1 MKQIFLL
8 ILISFCTIAIAQVP
22 EPSREMRI
30 DAEKPNVK
38 NENASY
44 YLKDG
49 KYGFVLGNN
58 RQEAIYDKI
67 TYGTNGFIIQKGKL
81 FGLTDNKGTLISKL
95 EFDSIGIL
103 KNDYLVKQNG
113 KYGLLSDKGISVL
126 PSKYNK
132 ILGRNNLVSIVK
144 GTNGK
149 VQLIFNETGKVFNQD
164 VEYINLYYNLAIVK
178 SNGKFGV
185 ITDKIIV
192 PFKYDSIAHNIS
204 NVTKSKQKRVAND
217 VETNNVS
224 RPPIFDFMVLENNK
238 LGLINSEGKIIYPAE
253 NDEIKR
259 ETMFAYYLIKK
270 ENLYSI
276 YFTSSKTK
284 TAFNFSRIY
293 ADGYGYVMAVQEN
306 KAGAFN
312 LNGELIVP
320 FEYDDDYISQY
331 SGIGLRVTKNKK
343 RGVID
348 SKGKIIVPVIYD
360 DVSTLYNSNFK
371 NFIKVTLDNKVGVI
385 SLEGKKII
393 PVDYEF
399 ISTEDDFFKVTTPEP
414 NHKVGL
420 YDKNGKIIV
429 PAEYQWIAKSGT
441 ENSKI
446 IILKKENNSYNFL
459 NQKNELI
466 LPENS
471 IKYGY
476 ILNENLLLNPF
487 SSNNNYLLYIKSQ
500 KGKFGMLNEMTG
512 VVDIP
517 MIYDTILQRFE
528 AGEHT
533 YFSVQKGNKFG
544 LINEKN
550 EEIIPL
556 KYNDIN
562 INFVVSNYD
571 KNYQVVVA
579 KGNKYGAVNLKNEI
593 QIPFQ
598 YTELERIADIELYKA
613 NKKGRYQIINAKN
626 QPINNDLYDEVANFE
641 QKGGF
646 EYGYKPSYQALTFR
660 NGKMRVI
667 DEKGNYHSTEIT
679 MQPHNGYRS
688 FDELKL
694 ELIKALDNNNDVL
707 LKEFVDKIA
716 PSDHILYYLK
726 INMFNNNN
734 TLDYVD
740 ISYIKEKY
748 YNDLLQ
754 FKHNY
759 WGKNSGLGYE
769 RTSLTEVTD
778 YTLYSDGFI
787 TNKRNTD
794 HAFGNVKYLEK
805 ILRNAVKI
813 NGFWISSY
821 FMKQSF

>member
-8 ILISFCTIAIAQVP
+8 IFISYCTIAIAQVP
-22 EPSREMRI
+22 EPPREMRI
-30 DAEKPNVK
+30 DADKPNIK

-44 YLKDG
+44 YLKNG
-49 KYGFVLGNN
+49 KYGFVLENN
-58 RQEAIYDKI
+58 RQEAVYEKI
-67 TYGTNGFIIQKGKL
+67 TYGINGFIVQKGKL
-81 FGLTDNKGTLISKL
+81 YGIANNKGLLLNKV

-103 KNDYLVKQNG
+103 KSNYLVKQNG
-113 KYGLLSDKGISVL
+113 KYGLLSDKGISLL

-132 ILGRNNLVSIVK
+132 IFGRNNLVSIVQ

-164 VEYINLYYNLAIVK
+164 VEYVNLYYNLAIVK

-204 NVTKSKQKRVAND
+204 NVTKSIQKQVANN

-238 LGLINSEGKIIYPAE
+238 LGLINSEGAIIYPPE

-312 LNGELIVP
+312 LTGELIVP
-320 FEYDDDYISQY
+320 FEYDDDFIAQY

-348 SKGKIIVPVIYD
+348 TKGKIIVPVIYD

-371 NFIKVTLDNKVGVI
+371 SFIKVKSDNKEGVI
-385 SLEGKKII
+385 NLKGELII
-393 PVDYEF
+393 PVEF
-399 ISTEDDFFKVTTPEP
+399 EWIGVENDFFKVITP
-414 NHKVGL
+414 NQKVGL
-420 YDKNGKIIV
+420 YDKNGKMIV
-429 PAEYQWIAKSGT
+429 PAEYQWISKSET

-446 IILKKENNSYNFL
+446 IILKKEDKSYNFL
-459 NQKNELI
+459 NPNNELV
-466 LPENS
+466 LPENIS
-471 IKYGY
+471 AYGY
-476 ILNENLLLNPF
+476 ILDENLLLNPF
-487 SSNNNYLLYIKSQ
+487 ASNNNYLLYIKSQ
-500 KGKFGMLNEMTG
+500 KGKFGMLNEMAG

-550 EEIIPL
+550 EIIIPI

-562 INFVVSNYD
+562 INSVVSNYD
-571 KNYQVVVA
+571 KNYQIVIA
-579 KGNKYGAVNLKNEI
+579 KGKKYGTVNLQNEI

-598 YTELERIADIELYKA
+598 YTELQRIADIELYKA
-613 NKKGRYQIINAKN
+613 KKKGHYQIINAKN
-626 QPINNDLYDEVANFE
+626 QPINDDLYDEVANFE

-646 EYGYKPSYQALTFR
+646 EYGDKPSYQALTFR

-667 DEKGNYHSTEIT
+667 DEKGNYLTTEIA
-679 MQPHNGYRS
+679 MKPHSGFQS

-694 ELIKALDNNNDVL
+694 ELIKALNNNDDVL

-716 PSDHILYYLK
+716 PSEHILYYLK
-726 INMFNNNN
+726 NNMFTNN

-748 YNDLLQ
+748 YTDLLQ
-754 FKHNY
+754 FKHSY
-759 WGKNSGLGYE
+759 WSKNSGMGYK

-778 YTLYSDGFI
+778 YTLYNDGFI

-805 ILRNAVKI
+805 ILRNAIKI

>member
-22 EPSREMRI
+22 EPSREMRV

-38 NENASY
+38 NKNASY

-49 KYGFVLGNN
+49 KYGFVLADN

-67 TYGTNGFIIQKGKL
+67 TYGINGFIIQKGKQ
-81 FGLTDNKGTLISKL
+81 FGLTDNKGKLLNKL

-103 KNDYLVKQNG
+103 KSDYLVKQNG

-126 PSKYNK
+126 PTKFNK
-132 ILGRNNLVSIVK
+132 VFGRNNFVSIVQTTT
-144 GTNGK
+144 GET
-149 VQLIFNETGKVFNQD
+149 QLIFNETAKTFDQD
-164 VEYINLYYNLAIVK
+164 LEYVNLYYNLAIVK

-204 NVTKSKQKRVAND
+204 TVTKSKQKRVANN

-224 RPPIFDFMVLENNK
+224 RPPIFDFMILENNK
-238 LGLINSEGKIIYPAE
+238 LGLVNSEGEIIYPAE
-253 NDEIKR
+253 NDEIRR

-270 ENLYSI
+270 QNLYSI
-276 YFTSSKTK
+276 YFTSTK
-284 TAFNFSRIY
+284 TRTGFNFSRIY

-312 LNGELIVP
+312 LKGELIVP

-371 NFIKVTLDNKVGVI
+371 NFIKVTLHNKVGIVNLQGEKVI
-385 SLEGKKII
+385 PIN
-393 PVDYEF
+393 YEF
-399 ISTEDDFFKVTTPEP
+399 ISAEDDFFKVTTTEP
-414 NHKVGL
+414 NRKTGL
-420 YDKNGKIIV
+420 YDNNGRIIIPTEFRWV
-429 PAEYQWIAKSGT
+429 QKSST
-441 ENSKI
+441 ENSNI
-446 IILKKENNSYNFL
+446 IILEKENDSYNFL
-459 NQKNELI
+459 NEKNELI
-466 LPENS
+466 LPENC

-476 ILNENLLLNPF
+476 VLNENLLLNPF
-487 SSNNNYLLYIKSQ
+487 SSNNNYLLYIKSR
-500 KGKFGMLNEMTG
+500 KGKFGLLNEMTG

-517 MIYDTILQRFE
+517 MIYDAILQRFE

-550 EEIIPL
+550 EEVIPL

-562 INFVVSNYD
+562 ISFVVSNDD
-571 KNYQVVVA
+571 KNYHVVVA
-579 KGNKYGAVNLKNEI
+579 KGKKYGTVNLKNEI

-598 YTELERIADIELYKA
+598 YTELERIGDIGLYKA
-613 NKKGRYQIINAKN
+613 KKKGHYQIINVKN

-646 EYGYKPSYQALTFR
+646 EYGDKPSYQALTFR

-667 DEKGNYHSTEIT
+667 DEKGNYHSTEVA
-679 MQPHNGYRS
+679 MQPHNGFQS
-688 FDELKL
+688 FGELKL

-726 INMFNNNN
+726 TNMFNNN
-734 TLDYVD
+734 TLNYVD
-740 ISYIKEKY
+740 ISSIKEKY
-748 YNDLLQ
+748 YIELLQ

-759 WGKNSGLGYE
+759 WSRNSGLEYE
-769 RTSLTEVTD
+769 RTTLTEVID
-778 YTLYSDGFI
+778 YTLYNDGFI

-805 ILRNAVKI
+805 ILRNAIKI

-821 FMKQSF
+821 FMKRSF